1 MPDTCSAV
9 SAPEVLIFCSDQ
21 HTAQIAGFMGDR
33 IVRTPH
39 LDRIAAEGA
48 VFDNAYT
55 SCPLCAPARASLL
68 TAKVPSRMEIYNNA
82 CDYRSSEITFAH
94 LFALRGYE
102 ATLIGR
108 MHFNGMDFYHG
119 FTKRV
124 GKDITGS
131 YWGYGA
137 LTRLDLG
144 DFARSMQQRT
154 CLEVI
159 GSGDTPVR
167 EYDRTVIAD
176 ALEYLTHDY
185 KKPQMIV
192 VGTYGPH
199 FPYVGDERRMEH
211 YRRAMRNLPEEKWPD
226 FAVPSLRDKV
236 QQTTREDLAELRA
249 AYYALVEEM
258 DEQVGRVYDAFQT
271 YLERS
276 GKEGIFIYMSDHGDQ
291 LGYKGLYGKQTFF
304 ERSAKIP
311 LIFSGTGISGRRVRD
326 SVSIMDI
333 GPTLC
338 HLVGAQPYPEADG
351 VSFLPSL
358 KGESHPE
365 RQAVS
370 EFYDPFGGDCCVGR
384 MIHRDGKKLICYNTE
399 AGDMLFDTEQDP
411 DETQNLVAREPELY
425 LEMKERL
432 MRSPVGP
439 DRQAGLKP
447 CLTRHKILAG
457 VGAEHPEW
465 NPFTY
470 TASDRVRR
478 ADESCKRP
486 KRC

>member
-1 MPDTCSAV
+1 
-9 SAPEVLIFCSDQ
+9 
-21 HTAQIAGFMGDR
+21 
-33 IVRTPH
+33 
-39 LDRIAAEGA
+39 
-48 VFDNAYT
+48 
-55 SCPLCAPARASLL
+55 
-68 TAKVPSRMEIYNNA
+68 
-82 CDYRSSEITFAH
+82 
-94 LFALRGYE
+94 
-102 ATLIGR
+102 
-108 MHFNGMDFYHG
+108 MDFYHG

-351 VSFLPSL
+351 VSFLPSDVY
-358 KGESHPE
+358 K
-365 RQAVS
+365 RQIRGCGWTGVS
-370 EFYDPFGGDCCVGR
+370 LSDC
-384 MIHRDGKKLICYNTE
+384 
-399 AGDMLFDTEQDP
+399 
-411 DETQNLVAREPELY
+411 
-425 LEMKERL
+425 
-432 MRSPVGP
+432 
-439 DRQAGLKP
+439 
-447 CLTRHKILAG
+447 
-457 VGAEHPEW
+457 
-465 NPFTY
+465 
-470 TASDRVRR
+470 
-478 ADESCKRP
+478 
-486 KRC
+486 